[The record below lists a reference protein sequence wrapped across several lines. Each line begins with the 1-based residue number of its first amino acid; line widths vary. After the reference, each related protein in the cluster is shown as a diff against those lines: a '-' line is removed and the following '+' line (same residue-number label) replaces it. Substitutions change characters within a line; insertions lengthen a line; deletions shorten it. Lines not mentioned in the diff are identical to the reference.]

1 MFFRKKARRR
11 AHAERLYSQIVKRA
25 RDAELYENLG
35 VDDSLDG
42 RFDALILHLALLRQA
57 LGTQGA
63 QANELISL
71 VLETLVT
78 DMDRTMREMG
88 VGDLSVGKKV
98 KAMMTAYKGREVAYA
113 KALDEGD
120 ASLREALVRNLYRGS
135 SPNEDVLAQISAR
148 ITRDAETLERAAA
161 DILAGGDCVW
171 SENHVPT
178 S

>member
-1 MFFRKKARRR
+1 MFFKKKARLR

-35 VDDSLDG
+35 VDDSIDG
-42 RFDALILHLALLRQA
+42 RFDALILHLALLKRA
-57 LGTQGA
+57 LETQGE
-63 QANELISL
+63 QANKLISL

-98 KAMMTAYKGREVAYA
+98 KTMMTAYKGREVAYT
-113 KALDEGD
+113 KALEEGD
-120 ASLREALVRNLYRGS
+120 AVLHQALVRNLYRGS
-135 SPNEDVLAQISAR
+135 SPSDDVLAQISTR
-148 ITRDAETLERAAA
+148 ITRDAEALKEAAA

-171 SENHVPT
+171 SEKHVA
-178 S
+178 SN